1 MFRVLTTKQLFELD
15 MPRQHLA
22 EAIGCCLYKVRRGY
36 FVLRGRCDQEH
47 HAVLEPF
54 SSEPGVTFPTF
65 HGDIRDEIERLRLQI
80 STRRGSLLPGD
91 VFSHVSAALLHGL
104 DPVITGTKKVEVSRN
119 TVTRNY
125 PGMFVYSRK
134 LEVSDVAEGLSYPI
148 TTLTRTLADVAL
160 DHSLEVSV
168 PLISQSM
175 RDRGVSAD
183 DIRRYLK
190 NGRRGLRRAHVAL
203 ELSGAAYEA
212 PSESFCAVKFHR
224 HGITGMVPQVD
235 VRSATGKLIGR
246 NDFQHDTVPV
256 VVEVHGVGKY
266 YLHPDGP
273 DEAAKQNHQRN
284 MNLLNAGYQVFN
296 LTFGDLF
303 RPGNFTA
310 IKNCIDSLMIKH
322 QRRTLAQ
329 RVG

>member
-134 LEVSDVAEGLSYPI
+134 HEVSDVAEGLSYPDW
-148 TTLTRTLADVAL
+148 AP
-160 DHSLEVSV
+160 VSS
-168 PLISQSM
+168 PAAM
-175 RDRGVSAD
+175 R
-183 DIRRYLK
+183 
-190 NGRRGLRRAHVAL
+190 
-203 ELSGAAYEA
+203 
-212 PSESFCAVKFHR
+212 
-224 HGITGMVPQVD
+224 
-235 VRSATGKLIGR
+235 
-246 NDFQHDTVPV
+246 
-256 VVEVHGVGKY
+256 
-266 YLHPDGP
+266 
-273 DEAAKQNHQRN
+273 
-284 MNLLNAGYQVFN
+284 
-296 LTFGDLF
+296 
-303 RPGNFTA
+303 
-310 IKNCIDSLMIKH
+310 
-322 QRRTLAQ
+322 
-329 RVG
+329 